1 MKSEFIFNIR
11 WVRQYQLAATI
22 ITARLQMSNVKNNG
36 KNSDYKFYKFLCA
49 LPKRQ
54 LALVKYGTGCGAHA

>member
-49 LPKRQ
+49 W
-54 LALVKYGTGCGAHA
+54 